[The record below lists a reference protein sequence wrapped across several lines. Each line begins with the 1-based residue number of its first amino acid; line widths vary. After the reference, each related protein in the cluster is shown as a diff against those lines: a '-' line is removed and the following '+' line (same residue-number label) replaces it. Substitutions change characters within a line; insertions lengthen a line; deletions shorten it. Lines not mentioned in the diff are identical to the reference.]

1 MFSSASVLYFECYD
15 QYRQLQAF
23 LSWILTSFISELIV
37 KSVGEGWIIMNV
49 FTAQNMPLPIWLDNF
64 VRIITIIANKPDD
77 VISKYKLYIFT
88 YPFMSLVDT
97 NHHFFKIYQL
107 NLMHLSVCFKIW
119 FWIFLKSTT
128 TFDLTISSW
137 FSLAMNLFRKLFD

>member
-49 FTAQNMPLPIWLDNF
+49 FTAQNMPLSIWLDNF

-77 VISKYKLYIFT
+77 VISKSKLYIFT

-97 NHHFFKIYQL
+97 NHHFSKYIIL
-107 NLMHLSVCFKIW
+107 IW
-119 FWIFLKSTT
+119 CTYPYASRFDSGYFS
-128 TFDLTISSW
+128 FDLSISSW
-137 FSLAMNLFRKLFD
+137 FSLAMNLFRKPFD